1 MPYGVNLDFS
11 TAPATMTVHA
21 ILRMGDPRLLAKAR
35 RVESFDT
42 PELHRLIADMEETM
56 AAANGAGLA
65 APQIGVD
72 LQVVI
77 FGTGAPNPRYPEAPV
92 VPRTVL
98 LNPVITP
105 LGDEEEEGW
114 EGCLSV
120 PGMRGVVPRW
130 RRIRYQGFD
139 VQGRPI
145 DREAEGFHARVVQ
158 HECDHLQGVL
168 YPMRVR
174 DFTRFGFVEVLFP
187 GLVDAGD
194 DD

>member
-1 MPYGVNLDFS
+1 M
-11 TAPATMTVHA
+11 A
-21 ILRMGDPRLLAKAR
+21 IHPILKMGDPRLLRQAQPVTA
-35 RVESFDT
+35 FDT
-42 PELHRLIADMEETM
+42 PELHRLVADMQETM
-56 AAANGAGLA
+56 EAVNGAGLA

-77 FGTGAPNPRYPEAPV
+77 FGTGTPNPRYPDAPV

-98 LNPVITP
+98 INPVITP
-105 LGDEEEEGW
+105 LDSEEEEGW

-120 PGMRGVVPRW
+120 PGLRGVVPRW
-130 RRIRYQGFD
+130 RRIRYQGYAPD
-139 VQGRPI
+139 GGRV

-174 DFTRFGFVEVLFP
+174 DFSRFGFTEVLFP
-187 GLVDAGD
+187 GLDVPVDD
-194 DD
+194 